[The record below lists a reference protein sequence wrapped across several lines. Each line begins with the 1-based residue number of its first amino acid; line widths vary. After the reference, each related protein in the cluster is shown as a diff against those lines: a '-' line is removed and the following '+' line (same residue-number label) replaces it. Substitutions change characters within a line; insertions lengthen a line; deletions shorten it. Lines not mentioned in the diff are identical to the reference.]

1 MTDQEQKRVQAAID
15 KANRETLSALLR
27 IVEAK
32 ATGNDKELIEAI
44 KQTPEEIIEKAL
56 PVMIELI
63 TPPHSERT
71 EDEQAIDRLLFGLFD
86 EWIDEITA
94 EGAQRDLAPLQFF
107 FEVTGAKPQGILT
120 FMYEAFIAGVGK
132 GMELVQRIEAM
143 AATT

>member
-15 KANRETLSALLR
+15 KADRETLSALLR
-27 IVEAK
+27 IMEAK

-44 KQTPEEIIEKAL
+44 KQTPEEVIEKAL

-86 EWIDEITA
+86 KWIDEITA

-120 FMYEAFIAGVGK
+120 FMYEAFIAGVDK